1 MSLWLIDER
10 NSPEWTQPNFR
21 DSYTSFSSM
30 WTKSQVNDAKKLS
43 GKLVTPELVKQQE
56 KQLAE
61 IAMYGYE
68 AFMKSNIK
76 KNCRVR

>member
-1 MSLWLIDER
+1 
-10 NSPEWTQPNFR
+10 
-21 DSYTSFSSM
+21 M

-61 IAMYGYE
+61 IATYGYE